1 MSRMRRDNIP
11 KTIAITMPGRLQH
24 IPEFEKATNWQR
36 AFWWLFGLTALAIAA
51 GMGWRDPWP
60 PDEPRFALMA
70 RNMVETG
77 QWFFPFRGGEIYPDK
92 PPLVMWVM
100 AFFYWL
106 TGNLKLAFLLP
117 SALASLG
124 TLWLTFDLGKR
135 LWNARTGFW
144 AAFLLA
150 VTLQFVLQA
159 KSGQLDAPV
168 AFFVMLGFY
177 GLMRHLLAGPHWRWY
192 YLAWFFMGLG
202 VITKGVGFLPA
213 LVLLMVPFF
222 RPAWMKTQPGR
233 WWQWATGPFFLLLAV
248 SLWLLPMLWLVQHS
262 QNPDWLAYRDNI
274 LLKQTV
280 HRYARAWGHIQPW
293 WYFPVSVIP
302 LFWLPQSL
310 LGLAALHDW
319 KRAIKAR
326 ELRIMY
332 PLLWVGL
339 VVLFFSL
346 SKGKR
351 AEYLLPALPALA
363 LALAP
368 ALDSTLKKRWLRWS
382 LWEIPLIFSLFLA
395 AVGAAGLLALEA
407 VLRPVADYPV
417 TPSLWWWL
425 LVTGVAGVVVTTILR
440 RRPLLSWAGFTFF
453 LWLSFGFGGWPIADK
468 AMSTWP
474 MMRALQQVLPPQA
487 ELGIV
492 RFREKLLL
500 HAPWPVTHFG
510 YHVPTEIQQQ
520 AAVNWLHAAPAGTPR
535 FVLVNSHYLKKVDN
549 PCFVPE
555 KALDYHHWAAK
566 KWWLFDADGIN
577 PACEP
582 DTHVL
587 PMFSRQQLIPK
598 RSEISP

>member
-1 MSRMRRDNIP
+1 
-11 KTIAITMPGRLQH
+11 MPNAHQH
-24 IPEFEKATNWQR
+24 KLAENRNWQR

-70 RNMVETG
+70 RDMVETG

-92 PPLVMWVM
+92 PPLVMWAM

-177 GLMRHLLAGPHWRWY
+177 GLMRHMLVGPQWRWY

-202 VITKGVGFLPA
+202 IITKGVGFLPA
-213 LVLLMVPFF
+213 LVLLVTPFF
-222 RPAWMKTQPGR
+222 RPDWLSKQPGR
-233 WWQWATGPFFLLLAV
+233 WWQWAAGPFFLLLAV
-248 SLWLLPMLWLVQHS
+248 SLWLIPMLGLVQHS
-262 QNPDWLAYRDNI
+262 HNPDWLAYRDNI
-274 LLKQTV
+274 LFKQTV
-280 HRYARAWGHIQPW
+280 DRYARSWGHIQPW
-293 WYFPVSVIP
+293 WYFLVSVIP
-302 LFWLPQSL
+302 VFWLPQSL
-310 LGLAALHDW
+310 LALASADGW
-319 KRAIKAR
+319 KQAFSMR
-326 ELRIMY
+326 EKRIIY

-339 VVLFFSL
+339 VILFFSL

-368 ALDSTLKKRWLRWS
+368 CVDTALQKRWARWS
-382 LWEIPLIFSLFLA
+382 LWEIPLTVSLFLA
-395 AVGAAGLLALEA
+395 AVGVAGLLSVEKIQQ
-407 VLRPVADYPV
+407 VVAEYPV
-417 TPSLWWWL
+417 TPDLWWWL
-425 LVTGVAGVVVTTILR
+425 LVTGVAGVVVTVILR
-440 RRPLLSWAGFTFF
+440 HKPLLSWAGFTFT
-453 LWLSFGFGGWPIADK
+453 LWFSLGFGGWPIVDK
-468 AMSTWP
+468 AMSTAP
-474 MMRALQQVLPPQA
+474 MMHALQQVVPPQA

-510 YHVPTEIQQQ
+510 YHTPTEIQQQ
-520 AAVNWLHAAPAGTPR
+520 AAINWLYGAPANRPR
-535 FVLVNSHYLKKVDN
+535 YVLVNSHYLKALDA
-549 PCFVPE
+549 PCFLAANAIP
-555 KALDYHHWAAK
+555 YPHWAAK
-566 KWWLFDADGIN
+566 KWWLFDRNGIA
-577 PACEP
+577 PACAP
-582 DTHVL
+582 DTQKL
-587 PMFSRQQLIPK
+587 PAFSRQDLTAAKNKTPL
-598 RSEISP
+598 